1 MPYGVFP
8 RPNIRTTSRQSGP
21 RWGTGTKIRTRWQRN
36 RLDEQLA
43 AGVTPSTLTPLG
55 LRAAQ
60 LHSPAGRARLANA
73 LVEVVGEAHR
83 GEPMSIRRRPQRAE
97 VRAEAD
103 AVLALASRL
112 RESTPVDV
120 RGVAKVALLVNDKGS
135 PLYRPGTRSLGDAL
149 TEAHA
154 ALIPAHDHEYELPAA
169 A

>member
-1 MPYGVFP
+1 MPNGIFP
-8 RPNIRTTSRQSGP
+8 QPNVRTTPQSAPSWSIRTQLS
-21 RWGTGTKIRTRWQRN
+21 TRRHRN

-60 LHSPAGRARLANA
+60 LRSPATRAQLANA
-73 LVEVVGEAHR
+73 LVETVGEARR
-83 GEPMSIRRRPQRAE
+83 GEPMNFRPRPQREE

-103 AVLALASRL
+103 ALLALASRL
-112 RESTPVDV
+112 RESTPIDV
-120 RGVAKVALLVNDKGS
+120 RGAAKVALLVNDKAS
-135 PLYRPGTRSLGDAL
+135 PLHRPGTQTLGDAL

-154 ALIPAHDHEYELPAA
+154 ALIPPHKAEYELPAA

>member
-8 RPNIRTTSRQSGP
+8 RPNVRTTQHSDP
-21 RWGTGTKIRTRWQRN
+21 RWGTVTRIRTRWNRN

-43 AGVTPSTLTPLG
+43 AGVTPNTLTPLG

-73 LVEVVGEAHR
+73 LVETVGEARR
-83 GEPMSIRRRPQRAE
+83 GEPMNIRRRPQRAE

-120 RGVAKVALLVNDKGS
+120 RGAAKVALLVNDKAS

-154 ALIPAHDHEYELPAA
+154 ALIPAREYEYELPAA